1 MDLIFREFDIRSGV
15 THTSPKLG
23 EVSLSDGGVCENEDL
38 IDTRPPPTGT
48 SSNLEGELWLL
59 LNLINLRVEK
69 GLKTGYN
76 KLDTQP
82 PTH

>member
-15 THTSPKLG
+15 THSSPKLG

-48 SSNLEGELWLL
+48 PSNLEGEC
-59 LNLINLRVEK
+59 
-69 GLKTGYN
+69 
-76 KLDTQP
+76 
-82 PTH
+82 

>member
-15 THTSPKLG
+15 THSSPKLG

-48 SSNLEGELWLL
+48 PSNLEGEFRLL
-59 LNLINLRVEK
+59 LNLIDLRVELGQK
-69 GLKTGYN
+69 AGIIN
-76 KLDTQP
+76 WIP
-82 PTH
+82 